1 MDQNISSIFLGQT
14 LRVSHGMDEQY
25 ETIVVTNILSS
36 TVSGI
41 LLCGAKRGS
50 NVDIQKLEIA
60 HCKEVFGS
68 PLLHNL
74 LKAVKQLEWEKA
86 VHSKTRNIPKRRPKL
101 NASFFVPPDGQYKR
115 K

>member
-1 MDQNISSIFLGQT
+1 MVEDQNISSIFLGQT

-25 ETIVVTNILSS
+25 DTSVVTNVISS

-41 LLCGAKRGS
+41 LLCGTNRGS

-60 HCKEVFGS
+60 HCQEVFGS

-74 LKAVKQLEWEKA
+74 LKAVKQLE
-86 VHSKTRNIPKRRPKL
+86 
-101 NASFFVPPDGQYKR
+101 
-115 K
+115 